1 MTVIVGISFSAVEP
15 TEYGILYNIITKQ
28 LDTDTILEGGLQ
40 FVGPTQKIITFPRIN
55 KQIEFSDQSGANSPA
70 LSTRTKEGLELK
82 LHFSFLYQLHKESLP
97 HLYRLAG
104 VEYEQ
109 LLTRIASDVVLAN
122 AGNYLATDYWLRRS
136 EVGNSLEASLNQKLQ
151 EAYADCTGFMLLKI
165 DLPDSYEDA
174 IVDTQL
180 VNQQRLTQEKIK
192 NVAVIKANMEVDRSI
207 ANKNITIINAEA
219 QYDAAIF
226 SNNITGYMIKNT
238 VTKQSEAYS
247 KSKTDLKLDQSKDL
261 LDYIYYLNIMSLDKS
276 AESGAKLV
284 IGVDNPRVTLQ
295 ESGKGY
301 GFASNV

>member
-1 MTVIVGISFSAVEP
+1 
-15 TEYGILYNIITKQ
+15 
-28 LDTDTILEGGLQ
+28 
-40 FVGPTQKIITFPRIN
+40 
-55 KQIEFSDQSGANSPA
+55 
-70 LSTRTKEGLELK
+70 
-82 LHFSFLYQLHKESLP
+82 
-97 HLYRLAG
+97 
-104 VEYEQ
+104 
-109 LLTRIASDVVLAN
+109 
-122 AGNYLATDYWLRRS
+122 
-136 EVGNSLEASLNQKLQ
+136 
-151 EAYADCTGFMLLKI
+151 MLLKI

-174 IVDTQL
+174 IVETQL

-192 NVAVIKANMEVDRSI
+192 NVAVIKANMEVDKSI

-226 SNNITGYMIKNT
+226 SNNITAYMIKNT
-238 VTKQSEAYS
+238 VTKQSEAYTQ
-247 KSKTDLKLDQSKDL
+247 SKTDLKLDQSKDL